1 MLWPNA
7 ETPCSRPPSPR
18 CGESRYV
25 PGAPA
30 RSPQLRSYYST
41 PSTTARHDQP
51 ATENTSFSPALRFT
65 PRTDS
70 HLGAP

>member
-51 ATENTSFSPALRFT
+51 ATENTSLFY
-65 PRTDS
+65 DQVN
-70 HLGAP
+70 GA